1 MAVTSSPSVAV
12 RRPPVRVRARVV
24 RLGPVLPGVATVLLL
39 CAPTHQDASVAGQAT
54 PADVMSAVFVLG
66 CAAWLL
72 RTRARPLDGT
82 AACVLAAPA
91 VACAVATAAS
101 YDPGASLPGFVR
113 YTQIFVL
120 VPAAVVLVLRGPDG
134 FRALAGAVAALAL
147 VQGAV
152 GIQQYLTS
160 TGASYAGQDIRAVG
174 TFGPQDVMGMSAVVS
189 CGLLA
194 ALGLGLAPP
203 SGSPRWLRPA
213 ALGGAALLLV
223 PLAVSF
229 SRGAWIATAVASA
242 LVLVLAGARLALR
255 TFAVLAATAV
265 LLTGGLGVGSQLIGE
280 RLSSITDV
288 TAAPDQSVTDRYT
301 MWAAATS
308 IWRQDPATGV
318 GPKGFA
324 AHRDAHASLA
334 LSSGSDTAG
343 AGQDFRKEPLLSPHN
358 TYLLV
363 LSEQGLLGLTAVA
376 GGWAAI
382 MARTLCRLRA
392 ARAAPPSRARATDCG
407 LIAAGLLAWHLVD
420 FAYSDIGGPSTVL
433 TGITLGLAAW
443 WALGRGAVPEPGAAL
458 RTGAE
463 AR

>member
-1 MAVTSSPSVAV
+1 MAVTSTLPAAV
-12 RRPPVRVRARVV
+12 RRPPGHVRAHLV
-24 RLGPVLPGVATVLLL
+24 RLGPLLPGVLTVLLL
-39 CAPTHQDASVAGQAT
+39 CAPVHEDASRTGQAT
-54 PADVMSAVFVLG
+54 PADVASGLFVLG
-66 CAAWLL
+66 CAVWLL
-72 RTRARPLDGT
+72 RTRTRPLDGP

-113 YTQIFVL
+113 YAQIFVL
-120 VPAAVVLVLRGPDG
+120 VPAAVVLVLRDPHG
-134 FRALAGAVAALAL
+134 FRVLAGAVLVLAL

-152 GIQQYLTS
+152 GVRQYLTG
-160 TGASYAGQDIRAVG
+160 TGASYVGQDIRAVG

-189 CGLLA
+189 CGLLV

-203 SGSPRWLRPA
+203 AGSPRRLRPA

-242 LVLVLAGARLALR
+242 AVLMLAGARLALR
-255 TFAVLAATAV
+255 TFGVLAAAAV
-265 LLTGGLGVGSQLIGE
+265 LLVGGLGVGSQLIGE
-280 RLSSITDV
+280 RMSSITDV

-358 TYLLV
+358 MYLLV

-376 GGWAAI
+376 GGWAVI
-382 MARTLCRLRA
+382 MARTLRRLRA
-392 ARAAPPSRARATDCG
+392 ARAAPPSPARATDCG
-407 LIAAGLLAWHLVD
+407 LIAAGLLIWHLVD
-420 FAYSDIGGPSTVL
+420 FGYSDIGGPSTVL

-443 WALGRGAVPEPGAAL
+443 WALGRGAVPESGAPLSA
-458 RTGAE
+458 GAE